1 MRSVVRRAR
10 TYIVTTAAAGTLLLS
25 GCSLPFFGSEA
36 APAIVPQSGTEL
48 QFTTYQHPEW
58 GYTLD
63 IPQGASVSNNRDGR
77 VTTISY
83 ADDTIV
89 RGSYNTQVE
98 VVPEIGAVTAEQ
110 MLQQAVQPVISNP
123 PSPSPLSTSDG
134 TLSGAQINY
143 ATPKGDVCQ
152 ERNALMAGF
161 VVNGTGY
168 LVRVTSDGLNR
179 CDTAAIP
186 ETKRII
192 DSFRPP
198 AGS

>member
-25 GCSLPFFGSEA
+25 GCSLPIFGAEA
-36 APAIVPQSGTEL
+36 APTIAPQSGTEL
-48 QFTTYQHPEW
+48 QFTTYTHPEW
-58 GYTLD
+58 GYTVD
-63 IPQGASVSNNRDGR
+63 IPQGAGISHNRDGR
-77 VTTISY
+77 VTTAAY

-89 RGSYNTQVE
+89 RGSYNTQIE
-98 VVPEIGAVTAEQ
+98 VVPEIGAVTPGQ

-123 PSPSPLSTSDG
+123 PAPSPISTNG
-134 TLSGAQINY
+134 GALPGAQIIY
-143 ATPKGDVCQ
+143 AAADGDVCE
-152 ERNALMAGF
+152 ERNAVMAGF

-168 LVRVTSDGLNR
+168 LVRVSSDGLNR

>member
-1 MRSVVRRAR
+1 MKSVVRRTR
-10 TYIVTTAAAGTLLLS
+10 TLLVTIAAAGTLILS
-25 GCSLPFFGSEA
+25 GCSLPFFGAEA

-48 QFTTYQHPEW
+48 QFTTYQHPDW
-58 GYTLD
+58 GYTVD
-63 IPQGASVSNNRDGR
+63 IPQGASISHNRDGR
-77 VTTISY
+77 VTTAAY
-83 ADDTIV
+83 ADDTLV
-89 RGSYNTQVE
+89 RGSYNTQIE

-123 PSPSPLSTSDG
+123 PAPSPISTNGGTLPGAQLSYAASDG
-134 TLSGAQINY
+134 V
-143 ATPKGDVCQ
+143 VCE
-152 ERNALMAGF
+152 ERNAVMAGF

>member
-1 MRSVVRRAR
+1 MKSVVRRTR
-10 TYIVTTAAAGTLLLS
+10 TYLVTIAAAGTLALS
-25 GCSLPFFGSEA
+25 GCSLPFLGGDDP
-36 APAIVPQSGTEL
+36 APIVPQTGTEL
-48 QFTTYQHPEW
+48 QFTSYIHPEW

-63 IPQGASVSNNRDGR
+63 IPQGASISHNRDGR
-77 VTTISY
+77 VTTAAY
-83 ADDTIV
+83 GDDTIV
-89 RGSYNTQVE
+89 RGSYNTQIE
-98 VVPEIGAVTAEQ
+98 VVPEIGDVTPEQ

-123 PSPSPLSTSDG
+123 PSPTPISTNGG
-134 TLSGAQINY
+134 TLPGAQIIY
-143 ATPKGDVCQ
+143 AAADGNVCE
-152 ERNALMAGF
+152 ERNAVMAGF

-168 LVRVTSDGLNR
+168 LVRVSSDGLNR